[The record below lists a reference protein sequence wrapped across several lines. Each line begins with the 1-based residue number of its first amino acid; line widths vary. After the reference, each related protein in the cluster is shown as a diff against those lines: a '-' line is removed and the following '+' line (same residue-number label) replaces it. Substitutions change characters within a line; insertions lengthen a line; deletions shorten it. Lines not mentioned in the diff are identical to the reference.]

1 MPVAPREELWE
12 MFFKN
17 ANEVDEYIC
26 GMFRD
31 AGDHPEVGP
40 KVRAENLGLQVVLTD
55 PDCELTVAFREDYQV
70 IFGPTGLEPDVTLV
84 MPGDIADQF
93 WRGDYNLARGIIDRE
108 VKAKIKVSGPVKT
121 LINKLVPLAEPLFP
135 IYREK
140 VAKKDAEVA
149 GE

>member
-1 MPVAPREELWE
+1 
-12 MFFKN
+12 MFFTN
-17 ANEVDEYIC
+17 ADEVDEYIC

-40 KVRAENLGLQVVLTD
+40 KVRAEKLALRVLIND
-55 PDCELTVAFREDYQV
+55 PDCELTVVFGEDYQV
-70 IFGPTGLEPDVTLV
+70 IFGRTDVEPDVALL
-84 MPGDIADQF
+84 MPGDIADRF
-93 WRGDYNLARGIIDRE
+93 WRGEYNLARGIIDRE
-108 VKAKIKVSGPVKT
+108 VKAKIKVAGPVKT

-140 VAKKDAEVA
+140 VAKKDAEAAEVA

>member
-1 MPVAPREELWE
+1 

-17 ANEVDEYIC
+17 ADEVDEYIC

-31 AGDHPEVGP
+31 AGDHPEIGP
-40 KVRAENLGLQVVLTD
+40 KVRAANIVMQLDLTD

-70 IFGPTGLEPDVTLV
+70 IFGPTDLKPDITLLTR
-84 MPGDIADQF
+84 GDIVDQF
-93 WRGDYNLARGIIDRE
+93 WRGDYNLATGIIKGE
-108 VKAKIKVSGPVKT
+108 VKAKAKVAGPTKRLIKQ
-121 LINKLVPLAEPLFP
+121 LVPLAEPLRP
-135 IYREK
+135 LYREK

>member
-1 MPVAPREELWE
+1 
-12 MFFKN
+12 MFFQN
-17 ANEVDEYIC
+17 ADEVDEYIC

-40 KVRAENLGLQVVLTD
+40 KVRAENLVLQVITSE
-55 PDCELTVAFREDYQV
+55 PDSELTVAFREDYQV
-70 IFGPTGLEPDVTLV
+70 IFGASDLGPDVTLV

-93 WRGDYNLARGIIDRE
+93 WRGDYNLARGIINRQ
-108 VKAKIKVSGPVKT
+108 VKARVKVSGPVKT

-149 GE
+149 KE

>member
-1 MPVAPREELWE
+1 
-12 MFFKN
+12 MFFTSPD
-17 ANEVDEYIC
+17 EFDEYIC

-40 KVRAENLGLQVVLTD
+40 KVRAVNLVLRVVVTD
-55 PDCELTVAFREDYQV
+55 PDCELTVVFGEDYQV
-70 IFGPTGLEPDVTLV
+70 IFGRTDVEPDVALL
-84 MPGDIADQF
+84 MPGDIADRF
-93 WRGDYNLARGIIDRE
+93 WRGDYNLARGIIDSE
-108 VKAKIKVSGPVKT
+108 VHAKITRSGPVKT

-149 GE
+149 EVAGIAGE

>member
-1 MPVAPREELWE
+1 

-17 ANEVDEYIC
+17 ADEVDEYIC

-31 AGDHPEVGP
+31 AGDHPEIGP
-40 KVRAENLGLQVVLTD
+40 KVRAAHIVLQVILTD

-70 IFGPTGLEPDVTLV
+70 IFGPTDLKPDVTLL

-93 WRGDYNLARGIIDRE
+93 WRGEYNLATGIIKRE
-108 VKAKIKVSGPVKT
+108 VKTKVRVAGPTKT
-121 LINKLVPLAEPLFP
+121 LISKLVPLAEPLRP
-135 IYREK
+135 LYRERI
-140 VAKKDAEVA
+140 AKKDAEVA

>member
-1 MPVAPREELWE
+1 

-17 ANEVDEYIC
+17 ADEVDEYIC

-31 AGDHPEVGP
+31 AGDHPEIGP
-40 KVRAENLGLQVVLTD
+40 KVRAAHIVLQVVLTD

-70 IFGPTGLEPDVTLV
+70 IFGPTDLKPDVTLL

-93 WRGDYNLARGIIDRE
+93 WRGEYNLATGIIKRE
-108 VKAKIKVSGPVKT
+108 VKTKVRVAGPTKT
-121 LINKLVPLAEPLFP
+121 LISKLVPLAEPLRP
-135 IYREK
+135 LYRERI
-140 VAKKDAEVA
+140 AKKDAEVA